1 MEFVSLNSVI
11 ESHFLDA
18 PFLLAGV
25 VFLSIVT
32 AGYNTRDDTCLKE
45 ASKYPSCCF
54 GYFTLRIS
62 PGAEKGRPASCAPGI
77 DSCLDSFVTGRL
89 VAL

>member
-18 PFLLAGV
+18 PFSLACV
-25 VFLSIVT
+25 LFLSVVT
-32 AGYNTRDDTCLKE
+32 PGCNKRDDICLKE

-54 GYFTLRIS
+54 GYFTLHIS
-62 PGAEKGRPASCAPGI
+62 PGAEK
-77 DSCLDSFVTGRL
+77 
-89 VAL
+89 